1 LRAQECR
8 HLCPLH
14 PRTVLCPGRFRPRAY
29 EPAGSDADWGVHYVK
44 VPVSRTIIEALV
56 RLAYLSEDLQ
66 QDVSAIQRAV
76 QNYVADAQYL
86 P

>member
-1 LRAQECR
+1 MTKSAST
-8 HLCPLH
+8 
-14 PRTVLCPGRFRPRAY
+14 PRVCAY
-29 EPAGSDADWGVHYVK
+29 RERRRLGVRCVK